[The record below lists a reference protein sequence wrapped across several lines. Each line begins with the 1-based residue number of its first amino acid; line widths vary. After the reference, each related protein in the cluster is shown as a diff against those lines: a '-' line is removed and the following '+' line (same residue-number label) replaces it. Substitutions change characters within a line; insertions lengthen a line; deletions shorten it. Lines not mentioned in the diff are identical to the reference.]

1 MVDLSTLPSPAV
13 IQELSFEAIVDRQ
26 KAKFQELW
34 EAVRI
39 GNPDLDLPAYDVSML
54 ETDPVVVLIEAESYR
69 EMLLRARA
77 NDVAR
82 SNLLSFSTGTDLDHL
97 AADHGVT
104 RLTGET
110 DLALRQRIVL
120 ADQGNSA
127 AGSEEWYEFH
137 ARSASVEVADVEV
150 YRKGSGPE
158 IELAVLSTAADGVA
172 SEDLL
177 LAVRTAVTSP
187 SVRVVNDVVTVV
199 AATRVFVDVTA
210 DIWLLPQTP
219 MAVFEGLEADL
230 RAALTSEG
238 GIGFD
243 VNEAWIKAKLMRT
256 GVANVAL
263 TISDVVVAN
272 NIAATFGTIT
282 LNYKGRMR

>member
-1 MVDLSTLPSPAV
+1 MARRLEFALMMQDDKSGWVEKIPEDVAYITAGVDPGSDRIEITFLGHSPDFRYVLGHHIVYHKGCAVMVDLSTLPSPAV
-13 IQELSFEAIVDRQ
+13 IEELSFEAIVDRQ

-39 GNPDLDLPAYDVSML
+39 GNPDLDLPAYDVAML
-54 ETDPVVVLIEAESYR
+54 ETDPVVVLIEVESYR
-69 EMLLRARA
+69 ELLLRARA

-82 SNLLSFSTGTDLDHL
+82 SNLLSFSIGADLEHL

-104 RLTGET
+104 KLTGET

-137 ARSASVEVADVEV
+137 ARSASVEVADVAV

-177 LAVRTAVTSP
+177 LAVRTRP
-187 SVRVVNDVVTVV
+187 SYSARF
-199 AATRVFVDVTA
+199 R
-210 DIWLLPQTP
+210 P
-219 MAVFEGLEADL
+219 G
-230 RAALTSEG
+230 
-238 GIGFD
+238 
-243 VNEAWIKAKLMRT
+243 
-256 GVANVAL
+256 
-263 TISDVVVAN
+263 
-272 NIAATFGTIT
+272 
-282 LNYKGRMR
+282 